1 MLNVK
6 KLLTKI
12 LNRTAIT
19 QILASTTRRPTTTG
33 WNPAYISVPNLGDY
47 DVIYVRCIVYG
58 RIEFLTF
65 LRASGATSYS
75 LNCTEAFYDGGTWVY
90 GRMLV
95 QCDWG
100 NDRIGLST
108 VNGDRTQMGIQ
119 GVWGTN
125 KR

>member
-12 LNRTAIT
+12 LSRTAIT
-19 QILASTTRRPTTTG
+19 QILDSTTRRPTTTG

-47 DVIYVRCIVYG
+47 DVVNVRCLCYG
-58 RIEFLTF
+58 RIEFMTF
-65 LRASGATSYS
+65 LRASGADSYS
-75 LNCTEAFYDGGTWVY
+75 LTCTETFNNNGVWTY

-100 NDRIGLST
+100 NNRIGLST
-108 VNGDRTQMGIQ
+108 INGDRSQMGIQ

>member
-12 LNRTAIT
+12 LSRVSIV
-19 QILASTTRRPTTTG
+19 QILDSTTRRPTTTG

-47 DVIYVRCIVYG
+47 DVIYVRCLVYG
-58 RIEFLTF
+58 RIDFLTF
-65 LRASGATSYS
+65 LRATSTDSYS
-75 LNCTEAFYDGGTWVY
+75 LTATDAWYANGTWTY

-100 NDRIGLST
+100 NDRIGLS
-108 VNGDRTQMGIQ
+108 VINGENSQMGIQ